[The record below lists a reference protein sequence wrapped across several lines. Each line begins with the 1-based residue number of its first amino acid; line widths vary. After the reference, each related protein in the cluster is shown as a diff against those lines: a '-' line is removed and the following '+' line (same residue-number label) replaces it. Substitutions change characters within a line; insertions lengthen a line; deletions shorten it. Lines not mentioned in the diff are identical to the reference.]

1 MKKKV
6 FTAIGLMSGTSVDG
20 IDLSIIKSDGYSKFE
35 PVLDKYFDFE
45 VNLREKILEFRDK
58 ISCVNDLKKNLS
70 ELNDLEKE
78 ITLFHSKLIHK
89 TVAEFG
95 EKIDFIGFH
104 GQTIFH
110 DSKIKVSKQ
119 LGDGNLLSQL
129 SKSIVINDFRK
140 ADLEN
145 DGQGAPLTPIFHNL
159 ISKKIN
165 EKFNINFPISIIN
178 IGGITNITNIIND
191 TSNFEASDIAPGN
204 CLIDE
209 WVRKNSKQKF
219 DENGN
224 IARSGTVND
233 LIYNQAV
240 DNFNFDDYK
249 KSLDINDFDISFVKG
264 LSLEDGCA
272 TLTKFTAYLIVQ
284 GIIFTNKKNKNNL
297 QNVFVCGGGR
307 KNNFLIENIKEFLL
321 VEKIKLEDIDSYG
334 FNGDF
339 VESQAFAYLAIRSF
353 LKLPI
358 SFPSTTRCIKPTIG
372 GVLNKNF

>member
-45 VNLREKILEFRDK
+45 VNLRVKILELRDK
-58 ISCVNDLKKNLS
+58 ISCLNDLKKNLS

-78 ITLFHSKLIHK
+78 ITLFHSELIHK
-89 TVAEFG
+89 TLTEFR

-129 SKSIVINDFRK
+129 SKNIVINDFRK

-165 EKFNINFPISIIN
+165 DKFNINFPISIIN

-209 WVRKNSKQKF
+209 WVRKNSKEKF

-272 TLTKFTAYLIVQ
+272 TLTKFTAYLIAQ
-284 GIIFTNKKNKNNL
+284 GIMFTNKNNKNNL
-297 QNVFVCGGGR
+297 RNVFVCGGGR

-358 SFPSTTRCIKPTIG
+358 SFPSTTRCISPTIG